1 MTTTIY
7 PGVNW
12 TYKLNDMAETS
23 EDYIVDGVTI
33 ISLSNRNSLKLTA
46 SLNAGDRL
54 ILSSYFEDGLSI
66 NEDNMLVINT
76 KTTIPPSYFTAFRVY
91 LEDYDGNVATYSL
104 DNNMVG
110 KEQIILTD
118 AFVKTSKDF
127 NPSFIVKVGFIF
139 DSPKDA
145 RNLMFILS
153 DMHTVYRIKPTYAQ
167 PEEVVE
173 LLGMMDN
180 KGNLFEL
187 TDASV
192 PSYNTIAKRICEAEE
207 FMENACRN
215 AWTERR
221 VVGEIRNAD
230 TVWAAT
236 FGYLG
241 ILASDT
247 LENGTQMFFKGIPV
261 KLEHDRINRIDYSKG
276 DKVEVRRYGS
286 EWMEVPEHAIWAD
299 EQKGIIYVKT
309 IFFQKDAS
317 VRVTYRYGQ
326 GPCPGDIKQAVLF
339 KVAMII
345 VGTDWYR
352 QRFPQSPNFDPLKQ
366 ETLNQWTWAI
376 KDAIRAHTDVIACG
390 SM

>member
-1 MTTTIY
+1 MTTIIY

-12 TYKLNDMAETS
+12 TYKYNDMAETS
-23 EDYIVDGVTI
+23 EDYIVDGVTL
-33 ISLSNRNSLKLTA
+33 ISLSNKNKLKLTA
-46 SLNAGDRL
+46 TLNAGDKL
-54 ILSSYFEDGLSI
+54 ILSSYFEDGISI
-66 NEDNMLVINT
+66 NEDNMIVINT
-76 KTTIPPSYFTAFRVY
+76 KTTVPPSVFKAFRVY
-91 LEDYDGNVATYSL
+91 LEDYDGNIATYSL
-104 DNNMVG
+104 DNDMVG
-110 KEQIILTD
+110 KEQIILTE

-127 NPSFIVKVGFIF
+127 NPSFITKVGFIF
-139 DSPKDA
+139 DNPKDA

-167 PEEVVE
+167 PEEVIE

-180 KGNLFEL
+180 KGNVVEL
-187 TDASV
+187 TDTTV
-192 PSYNTIAKRICEAEE
+192 PSYNMIAKRICEAEE

-221 VVGEIRNAD
+221 AVGEIRNAD
-230 TVWAAT
+230 SVWAAT

-261 KLEHDRINRIDYSKG
+261 KLERDNIHKIDYSKG

-286 EWMEVPEHAIWAD
+286 EWMTVPQNAVWCD

-317 VRVTYRYGQ
+317 VRVTYRYGK
-326 GPCPGDIKQAVLF
+326 GPCPGDIKLAVMY

-366 ETLNQWTWAI
+366 ETLNQWTWQI
-376 KDAIRAHTDVIACG
+376 KDAIRNHTDLISCG

>member
-1 MTTTIY
+1 MTTIIY

-12 TYKLNDMAETS
+12 TYKYNDMAETS
-23 EDYIVDGVTI
+23 EDYIVDGVTL
-33 ISLSNRNSLKLTA
+33 ISLSNKNKLKLTA
-46 SLNAGDRL
+46 TLNAGDKL
-54 ILSSYFEDGLSI
+54 ILSSYFEDGISI
-66 NEDNMLVINT
+66 NEDNMIVINT
-76 KTTIPPSYFTAFRVY
+76 KTTVPPSVFKAFRVY

-104 DNNMVG
+104 DNDMVG
-110 KEQIILTD
+110 KEQIILTE

-127 NPSFIVKVGFIF
+127 NPSFITKVGFVF
-139 DSPKDA
+139 DNPKDA

-167 PEEVVE
+167 PEEVIE

-180 KGNLFEL
+180 KGNVFEL
-187 TDASV
+187 TDTTV
-192 PSYNTIAKRICEAEE
+192 PSYNMIAKRICEAEE

-221 VVGEIRNAD
+221 AVGEIRNAD
-230 TVWAAT
+230 SVWAAT

-261 KLEHDRINRIDYSKG
+261 KLERDNIHKIDYSKG

-286 EWMEVPEHAIWAD
+286 EWMTVPQNAVWCD

-317 VRVTYRYGQ
+317 VRVTYRYGK
-326 GPCPGDIKQAVLF
+326 GPCPGDIKLAVMY

-366 ETLNQWTWAI
+366 ETLNQWTWQI
-376 KDAIRAHTDVIACG
+376 KDAIRNHTDLISCG

>member
-1 MTTTIY
+1 MTTIIY

-33 ISLSNRNSLKLTA
+33 ISLSNRNKLKLTA

-66 NEDNMLVINT
+66 NEDNMIVINT
-76 KTTIPPSYFTAFRVY
+76 KTTIPPSYFKAFRVY

-145 RNLMFILS
+145 RSLMFILS

-167 PEEVVE
+167 PEEVIE

-286 EWMEVPEHAIWAD
+286 EWMEVPQNAIWAD
-299 EQKGIIYVKT
+299 EQSGCT
-309 IFFQKDAS
+309 
-317 VRVTYRYGQ
+317 
-326 GPCPGDIKQAVLF
+326 C
-339 KVAMII
+339 
-345 VGTDWYR
+345 
-352 QRFPQSPNFDPLKQ
+352 
-366 ETLNQWTWAI
+366 
-376 KDAIRAHTDVIACG
+376 
-390 SM
+390 